1 MRPII
6 VPIDFSDCSI
16 NAFMHA
22 LSIAKRS
29 ELDLVL
35 VWVKKPDENQVPFL
49 DHSGDPKMAVEA
61 EFKKIIAKYQP
72 ELPASKIDFRIREGK
87 VNKEIVQEAYD
98 SAAFLIV
105 VGTHG
110 ISGFEEFWIGS
121 NAQKLVSE
129 SPCPIITIRGGIQIS
144 KELTRIVMPIDSTIE
159 TRQKVPFT
167 SLIAKLFAAE
177 VHILVLY
184 TSKVQAERLQVEEYA
199 EQAAKYLHENK
210 LKFVIETVEV
220 KDLVE
225 DVIDY
230 AKLADA
236 NLISIMSEMVKSTK
250 NLWLGSYAHQMVN
263 HCPIPVLT
271 IHIKDLMRVATGG

>member
-35 VWVKKPDENQVPFL
+35 VWVKKPEENQVPFL
-49 DHSGDPKMAVEA
+49 ETTEDPKKAVTA
-61 EFKKIIAKYQP
+61 EFEKMVAKYQP
-72 ELPASKIDFRIREGK
+72 ELPASKIEFRIREGK
-87 VNKEIVQEAYD
+87 VNKEIVKEAYE

-129 SPCPIITIRGGIQIS
+129 APCPIITIRGGIKIS
-144 KELTRIVMPIDSTIE
+144 KELTRIILPIDATIE

-167 SLIAKLFAAE
+167 SLIAKLFEAE

-184 TSKVQAERLQVEEYA
+184 TSKVQAERLQTEEYA

-210 LKFVIETVEV
+210 IKFIIETVEV
-220 KDLVE
+220 KELVE
-225 DVIDY
+225 DIITY
-230 AKLADA
+230 AKLVDA

-263 HCPIPVLT
+263 HCPVPVLT
-271 IHIKDLMRVATGG
+271 IHIKDLMRTATGG

>member
-6 VPIDFSDCSI
+6 VPIDFSDCSM

-35 VWVKKPDENQVPFL
+35 VWVKKPEETQVPFL
-49 DHSGDPKMAVEA
+49 EGAGDPVKAVEA
-61 EFKKIIAKYQP
+61 EFKKLIAKYQP
-72 ELPASKIDFRIREGK
+72 ELPASKIEYRIKKGK

-129 SPCPIITIRGGIQIS
+129 APCPVITIRGGIKIS
-144 KELTRIVMPIDSTIE
+144 RDLTRIILPIDSTLE

-167 SLIAKLFAAE
+167 SLIAKLFNAE

-184 TSKVQAERLQVEEYA
+184 TSKVQAERLQIEEYA

-210 LKFVIETVEV
+210 IKFIIETVEV
-220 KDLVE
+220 KELVE
-225 DVIDY
+225 DIITY
-230 AKLADA
+230 AKLVDA

-263 HCPIPVLT
+263 HSLIPVLT
-271 IHIKDLMRVATGG
+271 IHIKDLMRTATGG